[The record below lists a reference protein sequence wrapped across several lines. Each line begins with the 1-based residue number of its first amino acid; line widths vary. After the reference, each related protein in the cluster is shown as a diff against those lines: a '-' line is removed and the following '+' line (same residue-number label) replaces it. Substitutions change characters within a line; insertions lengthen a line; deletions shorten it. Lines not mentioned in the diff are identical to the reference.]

1 MIDRYSRKEMKEI
14 WTDQNRFQAFLDVE
28 IANCVAL
35 AKHNIISDS
44 ELKLIK
50 EKASFSL
57 SRINE
62 LEAQTKHDVIAFT
75 RAVSESLGNEGRFIH
90 YGLTSTDVVDTANG
104 LLFKKANQIIL
115 DDLNAFLAV
124 LAQKAI
130 EYKETYI
137 IGRTHGIHADITV
150 FGLKW
155 ALWYDEMNRNKTRF
169 LNASKNVEI
178 GKISG
183 AVGNYAF
190 VDPKIET
197 IILEELGL
205 SAPNIST
212 QTLQRDRYAEYIF
225 TLAQIATT
233 LEKIAT
239 EIRHLQRTEV
249 GEVREKFFTRA
260 DLLRCLTNKPDLK
273 RKHLWIGK
281 SHVGYVIPVM
291 ENDVLWHER
300 DISHSSVERVVFTDA
315 TILIDYM
322 LNRYKDVLNQLE
334 VFPERMRENINL
346 TNGII
351 FSQRVLTTLIDKGL
365 TRETA
370 YDLVQSLA
378 QKAKN
383 ENSQFKEAL
392 LKDPLVSSKLTKH
405 EINELF
411 ELGFYQKNVALIYD
425 RVFGK

>member
-1 MIDRYSRKEMKEI
+1 M
-14 WTDQNRFQAFLDVE
+14 
-28 IANCVAL
+28 
-35 AKHNIISDS
+35 
-44 ELKLIK
+44 
-50 EKASFSL
+50 
-57 SRINE
+57 
-62 LEAQTKHDVIAFT
+62 
-75 RAVSESLGNEGRFIH
+75 
-90 YGLTSTDVVDTANG
+90 
-104 LLFKKANQIIL
+104 
-115 DDLNAFLAV
+115 
-124 LAQKAI
+124 
-130 EYKETYI
+130 
-137 IGRTHGIHADITV
+137 
-150 FGLKW
+150 
-155 ALWYDEMNRNKTRF
+155 
-169 LNASKNVEI
+169 
-178 GKISG
+178 
-183 AVGNYAF
+183 
-190 VDPKIET
+190 
-197 IILEELGL
+197 

-225 TLAQIATT
+225 TLALIATT

-239 EIRHLQRTEV
+239 EIRHLQRTESA
-249 GEVREKFFTRA
+249 KS
-260 DLLRCLTNKPDLK
+260 
-273 RKHLWIGK
+273 GK
-281 SHVGYVIPVM
+281 VFATQKGSSAMPHKQNPISSENICGLARVMRGYVIPVM

-300 DISHSSVERVVFTDA
+300 DISHSSVERVVFPDA